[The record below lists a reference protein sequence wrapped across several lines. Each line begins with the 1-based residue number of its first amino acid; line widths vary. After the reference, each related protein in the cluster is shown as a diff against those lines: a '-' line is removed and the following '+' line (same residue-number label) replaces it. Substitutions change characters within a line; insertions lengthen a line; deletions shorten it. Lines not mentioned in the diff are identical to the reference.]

1 MKLIKFFVAAVLL
14 TVAGNT
20 FAKTNLNTATED
32 RHLTGFSAVNVSG
45 SFDVYITQGTTES
58 VKVEA
63 PSDIIKNILTEV
75 KNGTLVIRTKDHF
88 SFNNMFGNKKMLVHV
103 TIKNCNAISLTGS
116 GDVYFKEGIAAND
129 LNLSITGSGDITG
142 KITAKN
148 INCSVTGSGDLRVTG
163 RADNSKVNVTGSGDF
178 SGRDLTTDTTVVF
191 VGGSGDASVYATS
204 TLKANVTGS
213 GDVHYGGHPKN
224 ISKSTSGS
232 GDISGS

>member
-20 FAKTNLNTATED
+20 FAKTNLSAATED
-32 RHLTGFSAVNVSG
+32 RNLTGFSAVNVAG

-63 PSDIIKNILTEV
+63 PADVIKNIITEV
-75 KNGTLVIRTKDHF
+75 KNGTLVIRTKNNF
-88 SFNNMFGNKKMLVHV
+88 SFNNLFGNKKMVV
-103 TIKNCNAISLTGS
+103 YVSIKNCNAISLTGS

-129 LNLSITGSGDITG
+129 LNLSLTGSGDVTG

-148 INCSVTGSGDLRVTG
+148 VNCSLTGSGDLHISG
-163 RADNSKVNVTGSGDF
+163 RADNSKVTVTGSGDF
-178 SGRDLTTDTTVVF
+178 SGGDLATNTTVVF
-191 VGGSGDASVYATS
+191 VGGSGDASVHATS
-204 TLKANVTGS
+204 TLKASVTGS

-232 GDISGS
+232 GDIHGN

>member
-1 MKLIKFFVAAVLL
+1 MKLIKIFVTAILL

-20 FAKTNLNTATED
+20 FAKTNVNAATED
-32 RHLTGFSAVNVSG
+32 RHLTGFNAVNVSG

-63 PSDIIKNILTEV
+63 PSNIIKNILTEV
-75 KNGTLVIRTKDHF
+75 KNGTLVIHTKDHF
-88 SFNNMFGNKKMLVHV
+88 SFNSMFGNKKMVVYV
-103 TIKNCNAISLTGS
+103 TIKSCNAISLTGS

-142 KITAKN
+142 KVTAKN
-148 INCSVTGSGDLRVTG
+148 LSSSVTGSGDLRITG

-178 SGRDLTTDTTVVF
+178 SGHDLATNTTVVF
-191 VGGSGDASVYATS
+191 VGGSGDAAVYATS
-204 TLKANVTGS
+204 TLKASVTGS
-213 GDVHYGGHPKN
+213 GDIHYGGSPKN

-232 GDISGS
+232 GDISGR

>member
-20 FAKTNLNTATED
+20 FAKTNFETED
-32 RHLTGFSAVNVSG
+32 RHLTGFNAVNVAG
-45 SFDVYITQGTTES
+45 SFDVYIKQGTTES

-63 PSDIIKNILTEV
+63 PADVIKNIITEV
-75 KNGTLVIRTKDHF
+75 KNGALIIRTKDHF
-88 SFNNMFGNKKMLVHV
+88 SFNNIFGNKKMVVYV

-129 LNLSITGSGDITG
+129 LNLSLTGSGDVTG
-142 KITAKN
+142 KIIAKN
-148 INCSVTGSGDLRVTG
+148 VNCSLTGSGDLRVSG
-163 RADNSKVNVTGSGDF
+163 RADNSKVTVTGSGDF
-178 SGRDLTTDTTVVF
+178 SGRDLTTNTTVVF
-191 VGGSGDASVYATS
+191 VGGSGDASVYATG
-204 TLKANVTGS
+204 TLKASVTGS
-213 GDVHYGGHPKN
+213 GDVHYGGSPHN

>member
-20 FAKTNLNTATED
+20 FAKTHFETED
-32 RHLTGFSAVNVSG
+32 RHLTGFNAVNVAG

-63 PSDIIKNILTEV
+63 PADVIKNIVTEV
-75 KNGTLVIRTKDHF
+75 KNGALVIRTKDHF
-88 SFNNMFGNKKMLVHV
+88 SFNNIFGNKKMVVYV
-103 TIKNCNAISLTGS
+103 TIKNCNGISLTGS
-116 GDVYFKEGIAAND
+116 GDVYFKDGIAAND
-129 LNLSITGSGDITG
+129 LNLSLTGSGDVSG

-148 INCSVTGSGDLRVTG
+148 VSCSITGSGDLRVSG
-163 RADNSKVNVTGSGDF
+163 RADNSKVTVTGSGDF
-178 SGRDLTTDTTVVF
+178 SGRDLTTNTTVVF
-191 VGGSGDASVYATS
+191 VGGSGDASVHATG
-204 TLKANVTGS
+204 TLKASVTGS
-213 GDVHYGGHPKN
+213 GDVHYAGSPHN